1 MPGKRRYATRYACLA
16 QCKCVLLSHC
26 FRLFVLPPPLPFHGH
41 IGLLPCTYIHKHLT
55 SCLYLLFAMVCLRC
69 MRSRVYRTTRHERR
83 SRLCMTRRPPI
94 PAPVLLK
101 CSRFLVWLVFCDG
114 PTCALTI
121 SHEQRRRHPIFP
133 TKLAVGC

>member
-1 MPGKRRYATRYACLA
+1 MKLARCQGRDVMLSRYACLA
-16 QCKCVLLSHC
+16 QCKCCSRTAFVYLSC
-26 FRLFVLPPPLPFHGH
+26 IPPYHYM
-41 IGLLPCTYIHKHLT
+41 LLPCTYIHKHLT